1 MAVVLF
7 AFRLKAI
14 RLRSGLL
21 RPNMN
26 FPPFNPA
33 TKRSP
38 SVEGETS
45 VVRFELSVRSLLL
58 VLALIAAVW
67 LLIDL
72 APILLVL
79 VTTLMVVGALS
90 PIVTWLEQR
99 NVRRSFAL
107 CTIFGVAIA
116 MVVGLAMVTV
126 PTVITQLR
134 NLVENEP
141 VIRER
146 VAIYLQQSHFT
157 APLADDL
164 RNFHYTDL
172 AKSFKTTLVS
182 MGTDML
188 AIAAYGVAAVFLAFY
203 IMLDRDRLRGALFAV
218 VPRAHH
224 IRLSRILLNLVTIV
238 GGYIRGQ
245 VLTCLLMSGF
255 IFVLLLA
262 CRVPNALA
270 IAAFGGIMD
279 LLPYIGIFLTMGP
292 AVLAATAKG
301 PVIAGI
307 VFGSLFAYEELESRV
322 LVPLVYGRAL
332 RLPSSVVFFSLLV
345 GTALDGIVGALLALP
360 SAAAILMLIQEL
372 RVELPG
378 EAIQPKDIEQRRED
392 DRSEQEYERRA
403 ESMPA
408 EQAAAIAVE
417 ISGDR
422 KKEEQENDPA
432 ESATP
437 EIHPPVISAIDP
449 ESQKN

>member
-1 MAVVLF
+1 
-7 AFRLKAI
+7 
-14 RLRSGLL
+14 
-21 RPNMN
+21 MN
-26 FPPFNPA
+26 FPRFNLA
-33 TKRSP
+33 TKRS
-38 SVEGETS
+38 STLEGETS
-45 VVRFELSVRSLLL
+45 VVRVELSVRSLLL
-58 VLALIAAVW
+58 VLALIAVVW
-67 LLIDL
+67 LLINL

-79 VTTLMVVGALS
+79 VTALMLVGALS
-90 PIVTWLEQR
+90 PIVTWLEER
-99 NVRRSFAL
+99 NVRRPFAL

-116 MVVGLAMVTV
+116 LVVGLAMVTV
-126 PTVITQLR
+126 PTIITQWRSLAD
-134 NLVENEP
+134 NEP

-146 VAIYLQQSHFT
+146 VAIYLQQSDFT

-164 RNFHYTDL
+164 RNLHYTDL
-172 AKSFKTTLVS
+172 AKSFKSTLVA

-188 AIAAYGVAAVFLAFY
+188 ATFAYGVAAVFLAFY

-218 VPRAHH
+218 VPRPHH

-245 VLTCLLMSGF
+245 LLTCLLMSGF

-270 IAAFGGIMD
+270 IAVFGGVMD

-292 AVLAATAKG
+292 AVLAATVKG
-301 PVIAGI
+301 PVIASI

-332 RLPSSVVFFSLLV
+332 RLPSSVVFFALLV

-392 DRSEQEYERRA
+392 DRSEQEYERRS

-422 KKEEQENDPA
+422 KREEE
-432 ESATP
+432 ESDRTESTTP
-437 EIHPPVISAIDP
+437 EIHPSGIPAAKP
-449 ESQKN
+449 EL

>member
-1 MAVVLF
+1 
-7 AFRLKAI
+7 
-14 RLRSGLL
+14 
-21 RPNMN
+21 MN
-26 FPPFNPA
+26 FSRFNPGIRRLSTA
-33 TKRSP
+33 
-38 SVEGETS
+38 EGETS
-45 VVRFELSVRSLLL
+45 VVRVELSARSLLL

-67 LLIDL
+67 ILINL
-72 APILLVL
+72 VPILLVL
-79 VTTLMVVGALS
+79 VTALMLVGALS

-99 NVRRSFAL
+99 NVRRAFAL
-107 CTIFGVAIA
+107 CTIFGLAIA
-116 MVVGLAMVTV
+116 TAIGLAVVTV

-134 NLVENEP
+134 SLVDNEP

-146 VAIYLQQSHFT
+146 VAIYLQQSNFT

-164 RNFHYTDL
+164 RNLHYTDL
-172 AKSFKTTLVS
+172 AKSFKTTLVA
-182 MGTDML
+182 MGTDMV
-188 AIAAYGVAAVFLAFY
+188 ATFAYGMAAVFLAFY
-203 IMLDRDRLRGALFAV
+203 IMLDRDRLRGALFAI

-245 VLTCLLMSGF
+245 LLTCLLMGGF

-270 IAAFGGIMD
+270 IAAFGGVMD

-292 AVLAATAKG
+292 AVLAATVKG
-301 PVIAGI
+301 PVIASI
-307 VFGSLFAYEELESRV
+307 VFGSLFAYEELESRL

-360 SAAAILMLIQEL
+360 SAAAILMLIEEL

-378 EAIQPKDIEQRRED
+378 ETVQPKDVEQRRED
-392 DRSEQEYERRA
+392 DRSEQEYERRS

-408 EQAAAIAVE
+408 AQAAAIAVE

-422 KKEEQENDPA
+422 KKEEEENNRTEP
-432 ESATP
+432 ATP
-437 EIHPPVISAIDP
+437 EIHPPVVPGAEP
-449 ESQKN
+449 ELRKL

>member
-1 MAVVLF
+1 
-7 AFRLKAI
+7 
-14 RLRSGLL
+14 
-21 RPNMN
+21 MN
-26 FPPFNPA
+26 FLRFNPG
-33 TKRSP
+33 TKRLST
-38 SVEGETS
+38 GRAETS
-45 VVRFELSVRSLLL
+45 VVRVELSVRSLLL

-67 LLIDL
+67 LLTNL
-72 APILLVL
+72 VPILLVL
-79 VTTLMVVGALS
+79 ITALMLVGALS
-90 PIVTWLEQR
+90 PIVTWLEQKH
-99 NVRRSFAL
+99 VRRPFAL

-116 MVVGLAMVTV
+116 MGITIAMVTV

-134 NLVENEP
+134 SLVDNEP

-146 VAIYLQQSHFT
+146 VAIYLQQSNFT

-164 RNFHYTDL
+164 RNLHYTDL

-182 MGTDML
+182 MGTDM
-188 AIAAYGVAAVFLAFY
+188 AATFAYGMAAVFLAFY
-203 IMLDRDRLRGALFAV
+203 IMLDRDRLRGALFAI

-270 IAAFGGIMD
+270 IAAFGGVMD

-292 AVLAATAKG
+292 AVLAATVKG

-360 SAAAILMLIQEL
+360 SAAALLMLVEEL

-378 EAIQPKDIEQRRED
+378 ETVQPKDVEQRRED
-392 DRSEQEYERRA
+392 DRSEQEYERRS

-417 ISGDR
+417 ISSDR
-422 KKEEQENDPA
+422 KKEERENNRTEPTA
-432 ESATP
+432 P
-437 EIHPPVISAIDP
+437 EIPPTVIPGAEP
-449 ESQKN
+449 ELQKH